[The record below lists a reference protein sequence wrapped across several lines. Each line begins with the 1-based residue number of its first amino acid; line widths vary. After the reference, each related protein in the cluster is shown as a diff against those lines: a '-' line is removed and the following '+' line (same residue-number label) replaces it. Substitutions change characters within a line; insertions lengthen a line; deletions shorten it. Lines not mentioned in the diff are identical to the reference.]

1 MLAKDIWKVVRYII
15 AFFLICPAEGESFSI
30 LGSFLWFLS
39 GIIFLAITY
48 QSSNK

>member
-1 MLAKDIWKVVRYII
+1 MLAKECWKVVRYII

-48 QSSNK
+48 QPSNK